1 MFPYELNPPV
11 GFRQDGVRGWVAE
24 FVDGNGARQTIATL
38 DVGEPMRVQDARDEV
53 FAKIDEVLFE
63 HADGDE
69 ESHEAAMNLLYRFK
83 DEELPPQDREML
95 CESILLH
102 AGHVVETDD
111 EYEAVKELLDSIP
124 DDAVDT
130 VPVHE
135 IEIDSPRAEDDVAAV
150 LMCLV
155 SYVEANVKAELVL
168 SPDWTGDED
177 LDEYV
182 DGIGLEEVEVEPY
195 SDGLSAWQRRLA
207 CAARATRVAEENF
220 RAVRQQRDQVI
231 RDAVKTGRVSKVEA
245 GRSAGLSRQ
254 QVYEVLGK
262 GV

>member
-11 GFRQDGVRGWVAE
+11 EFRQDGVRGWVAE
-24 FVDGNGARQTIATL
+24 FVDGNGARQAIATL
-38 DVGEPMRVQDARDEV
+38 DVGEPMRVQDARDTV
-53 FAKIDEVLFE
+53 FDKIDDVLHE
-63 HADGDE
+63 HVDSDRESYDAAMGLLEQLRDE
-69 ESHEAAMNLLYRFK
+69 ETASR
-83 DEELPPQDREML
+83 DREML
-95 CESILLH
+95 RENILLH

-135 IEIDSPRAEDDVAAV
+135 IEIDSPRAEDDVVAV

-155 SYVEANVKAELVL
+155 SYVETKVQAELVL
-168 SPDWTGDED
+168 SPDWIGDD
-177 LDEYV
+177 DVDEHV
-182 DGIGLEEVEVEPY
+182 DEIGLAEVEVEPY
-195 SDGLSAWQRRLA
+195 GDGLSAWQRRLA
-207 CAARATRVAEENF
+207 CAARATHVAEENF

-231 RDAVKTGRVSKVEA
+231 RDAVKSRRVSKVEA